1 MGHMI
6 FRSPTAYSAISNI
19 SRRNGENELPLTFV
33 AFPLPIRSYMTYL
46 PKQLLSRRISWRPRR
61 SIADQQTVSLK
72 SVLPLDHPEPWI
84 NGPAVHLPKGLFQTL
99 EANVCPSRRAGTR
112 RRGGERCK
120 QHIYL
125 TRKSPI
131 ITDSY
136 RRRSSLATMSKARKT
151 YRRELSLYLLVQIS
165 WRCCTSFIVRIRLD
179 TPTSGKEYNKHFL

>member
-1 MGHMI
+1 MSLHSRRLPTLSIRWPKARNPPKTWPQLSLNSIDMGHMI

-33 AFPLPIRSYMTYL
+33 ASPLPIRSYMTYL

-61 SIADQQTVSLK
+61 RIADQQTVSLK

-99 EANVCPSRRAGTR
+99 EASVCPSRRAGTR

-136 RRRSSLATMSKARKT
+136 RRRSSLATMSKARKHT
-151 YRRELSLYLLVQIS
+151 AAS
-165 WRCCTSFIVRIRLD
+165 
-179 TPTSGKEYNKHFL
+179 